1 MSTALM
7 IQDQSN
13 NNKTLLGV
21 EDKSVPWML
30 NTFLVQTGKN
40 SISVLTVNLCD
51 HGQFCWFLEKVFFM
65 LAIEAF
71 IQLNI
76 SFYLLY
82 TVKMPTPPTLN
93 EGYV

>member
-1 MSTALM
+1 
-7 IQDQSN
+7 
-13 NNKTLLGV
+13 
-21 EDKSVPWML
+21 ML

-51 HGQFCWFLEKVFFM
+51 HGQFCSFLEKVF
-65 LAIEAF
+65 LVGRSKAF
-71 IQLNI
+71 IQLLI